1 MPPRRGSSQSES
13 LEGEP
18 CLTLHDSMPSLVQR
32 IPKGHQWRTRLIFTV
47 LVECQTQSR
56 VVVLEGAIRMVQEVV
71 AREPERQLLV
81 LGGPEREVLE
91 HRKVAVEVMGAS

>member
-1 MPPRRGSSQSES
+1 MPPRRGFNQSEF

-18 CLTLHDSMPSLVQR
+18 CLPLHDSMPGLVKGV
-32 IPKGHQWRTRLIFTV
+32 PKGRHWGTRLVLTV
-47 LVECQTQSR
+47 LIECQTQSR
-56 VVVLEGAIRMVQEVV
+56 VAVLEGAIRMVEEVV

-91 HRKVAVEVMGAS
+91 HREVAVKVMGAG